1 MNETRQMNETLI
13 CSQIAGPKLMVPFFY
28 SGKTKVDYVLEAL
41 RLEDDLENISTTAF
55 IIMCLTGIL
64 GLGVFAL
71 ETTLAILA
79 IFARHNS

>member
-1 MNETRQMNETLI
+1 MNESLI
-13 CSQIAGPKLMVPFFY
+13 CSPVVEPKIMVSFFY
-28 SGKTKVDYVLEAL
+28 SGKSKVDYVLEAL